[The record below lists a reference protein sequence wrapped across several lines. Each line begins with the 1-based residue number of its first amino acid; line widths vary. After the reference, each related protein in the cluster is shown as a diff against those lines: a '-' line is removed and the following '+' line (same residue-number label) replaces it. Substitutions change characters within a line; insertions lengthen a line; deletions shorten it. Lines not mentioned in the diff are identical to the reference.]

1 MSDSWTGVS
10 ISSRS
15 GHLSTLPVRPSWSAC
30 SHGVTEAVRSVASR
44 TTCSA
49 GLPDLSEIDVVGP
62 HLVAGDVDA
71 AAVDL
76 EVAVADELAGLR
88 ARGGEAEAVDDVVE
102 ARLEHPQQRP
112 RR

>member
-30 SHGVTEAVRSVASR
+30 SHGVTDAVRSVASR

-49 GLPDLSEIDVVGP
+49 PLPGLSVITSSG
-62 HLVAGDVDA
+62 
-71 AAVDL
+71 
-76 EVAVADELAGLR
+76 R
-88 ARGGEAEAVDDVVE
+88 TW
-102 ARLEHPQQRP
+102 
-112 RR
+112 